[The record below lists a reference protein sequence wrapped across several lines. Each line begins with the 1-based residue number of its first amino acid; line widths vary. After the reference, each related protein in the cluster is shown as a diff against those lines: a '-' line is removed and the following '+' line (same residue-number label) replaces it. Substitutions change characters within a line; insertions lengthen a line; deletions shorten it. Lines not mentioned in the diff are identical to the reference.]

1 MKRFTDINNPEVIET
16 LLHGG
21 TVVLRTDTLYGLL
34 ARAADADAVAKVYAL
49 KDRDEKKSPIV
60 LICSPDQLFDE
71 PADTIKKMTSEV
83 WPGKVSVI
91 MPSVNAP
98 IWIRRDNNSVAYR
111 LPANAELRDLIAKT
125 GPLIAPSA
133 NPEGYKPAM
142 NIDEAYD
149 YFGDG
154 VDAYVDGG
162 YVHDDTPSQL
172 LLVRDDGTVER
183 LR

>member
-1 MKRFTDINNPEVIET
+1 
-16 LLHGG
+16 
-21 TVVLRTDTLYGLL
+21 
-34 ARAADADAVAKVYAL
+34 
-49 KDRDEKKSPIV
+49 
-60 LICSPDQLFDE
+60 
-71 PADTIKKMTSEV
+71 MTSEV

-162 YVHDDTPSQL
+162 YVLDDTPSQL